1 MSTPGSLS
9 VSPGGAANYTI
20 PIQISP
26 GTGGMQPSLALGY
39 NSQGSNGSLGIGWT
53 LAGLS
58 VIHRCAQTIVH
69 DGAPG
74 GINHDANDRYCLDGQ
89 RLIVVNGLA
98 NGANN
103 AEYRTERET
112 LIVFTRLGYVVAGRV
127 GGESKVDPARSCIKC
142 R

>member
-1 MSTPGSLS
+1 MAGVPCDSMCAVVVSYVRQFFKRSRTSLAYLSILIPGLVFAQAQMSTRGSFS

-26 GTGGMQPSLALGY
+26 GT
-39 NSQGSNGSLGIGWT
+39 
-53 LAGLS
+53 
-58 VIHRCAQTIVH
+58 
-69 DGAPG
+69 G

-98 NGANN
+98 NDANN

-112 LIVFTRLGYVVAGRV
+112 LIVFTRFGYVVANRV
-127 GGESKVDPARSCIKC
+127 GGESKVDPARSCIQC